1 MLDVDLAAI
10 EYNARSLRRAV
21 GAGVA
26 LYAALKCDAY
36 GFGLVPVAQ
45 TLVRAGVDAV
55 AVSRMQDAIELRSND
70 VTLPILLYAG
80 AEVTAT
86 FAEAL
91 EQYELTP
98 TVLDQRSAE
107 ALSTHL
113 TSDRGVFIKIDV
125 GQRRLGAEP
134 RAARSL
140 VEAVVQLP
148 KLHVNGIYTHMAV
161 PGDTEATSYV
171 EREFAVFE
179 ECLAELD
186 AAGLAPPVR
195 MAASSS
201 VLRLNDRMNLSAVD
215 PGRSYFGV
223 APSGPATEALQL
235 RCALRALST
244 RLLQV
249 KVVDDDPRRPLPL
262 VPVTGGMRLG
272 VIPFGTADGL
282 DRASAAY
289 ALVRGRRAP
298 LVEPISLEHCRLDLS
313 DCPDASIGD
322 EVVLIGAQGAEAISV
337 GDVAAHRGFG
347 SALHQVAISVADS
360 VPRRYFEGGDR

>member
-10 EYNARSLRRAV
+10 EHNARSLRRAV
-21 GAGVA
+21 GAGVE
-26 LYAALKCDAY
+26 LYAALKCNAY
-36 GFGLVPVAQ
+36 GFGLVPVAH

-80 AEVTAT
+80 AEVTPT
-86 FAEAL
+86 FAQAL
-91 EQYELTP
+91 EEYELTP

-113 TSDRGVFIKIDV
+113 TGDRGVFVKIDV
-125 GQRRLGAEP
+125 GQRRLGSEP

-140 VEAVVQLP
+140 IEAIGELP
-148 KLHVNGIYTHMAV
+148 KLRVNGVYTHMAV
-161 PGDTEATSYV
+161 PGDPEGASYV
-171 EREFAVFE
+171 EREFALFE
-179 ECLAELD
+179 ACLAELD

-201 VLRLNDRMNLSAVD
+201 VLRLSDRMNLSAVD

-235 RCALRALST
+235 RCALRALRT

-249 KVVDDDPRRPLPL
+249 KVVDDDPRRPPPL
-262 VPVTGGMRLG
+262 VPVTGGMLLG
-272 VIPFGTADGL
+272 VIPLGTADGL
-282 DRASAAY
+282 DRASGAY

-313 DCPDASIGD
+313 DCPDAFVGD

-337 GDVAAHRGFG
+337 DDVASHRGFG
-347 SALHQVAISVADS
+347 NAAHQVAINVADS
-360 VPRRYFEGGDR
+360 VPRRYFEAVDR